1 MERLK
6 MSKISK
12 FESDTSHVSDDIAPQ
27 SCKNFTFKLGNLTNS
42 KERFSVELTNF
53 P

>member
-1 MERLK
+1 

-12 FESDTSHVSDDIAPQ
+12 FESDTSYVSDIAPQ

>member
-12 FESDTSHVSDDIAPQ
+12 FESDTSYVSDGIAPQ

-42 KERFSVELTNF
+42 KERFSVELTDF